1 MAASSTTQSATP
13 TAQHP
18 LFICYSRCST
28 CAKARTWLCDHNVDF
43 IERDIKEDRPTQEE
57 LTAWLDMSG
66 LPVRRF
72 FNTSGQAYRSQGL
85 SKRLPQMDTEQ
96 ALQLLS
102 TDGMLVKRP
111 ILLDGRRVLVGFRQQ
126 QWEDWLAYTNENSH
140 NS

>member
-1 MAASSTTQSATP
+1 MTTSSTTQAAIP

-28 CAKARTWLCDHNVDF
+28 CAKARAWLRDHNVDF
-43 IERDIKEDRPTQEE
+43 TERDIKENRPTQEE

-111 ILLDGRRVLVGFRQQ
+111 ILLDGRHVLVGFRQQ
-126 QWEDWLAYTNENSH
+126 QWEDWLIDTNENSH

>member
-1 MAASSTTQSATP
+1 MTAAS
-13 TAQHP
+13 TAQSTIPTVEHP

-28 CAKARTWLCDHNVDF
+28 CAKARAWLRDHNVDF
-43 IERDIKEDRPTQEE
+43 TERDIKEYRPTQEE
-57 LTAWLDMSG
+57 LSNWLDMSG

-111 ILLDGRRVLVGFRQQ
+111 ILLDGRHVLVGFRQQ
-126 QWEDWLAYTNENSH
+126 QWEDWLADTNENSH

>member
-1 MAASSTTQSATP
+1 MCSIFSVTDKATTAIYTLSLHDALP
-13 TAQHP
+13 
-18 LFICYSRCST
+18 IC
-28 CAKARTWLCDHNVDF
+28 
-43 IERDIKEDRPTQEE
+43 
-57 LTAWLDMSG
+57 
-66 LPVRRF
+66 
-72 FNTSGQAYRSQGL
+72 QGL

-126 QWEDWLAYTNENSH
+126 QWEDWLADTNENTH